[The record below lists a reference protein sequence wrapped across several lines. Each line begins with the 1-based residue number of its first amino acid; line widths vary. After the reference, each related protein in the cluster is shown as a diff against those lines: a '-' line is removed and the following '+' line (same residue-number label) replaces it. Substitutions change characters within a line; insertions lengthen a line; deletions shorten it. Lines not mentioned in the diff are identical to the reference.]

1 VRLRG
6 GGALTSVAFHVDQ
19 LWFPAPGGI
28 GTYVRELA
36 PALQRAD
43 PSLELEPFR
52 SRFDVEQQLAW
63 TVPMRGGVVLAR
75 SIRALYPL
83 WDLAARPSL
92 PPALARCDV
101 VHATN
106 PAAVPPATRD
116 QRLVVTVHDLAFVRF
131 PELFTRRWRWLYRLG
146 LRAAVR
152 RADAIL
158 APSEATASEL
168 RERSNVDPARV
179 HVVPLGASP
188 PPHPP
193 ADPGPVLERLGV
205 TMPYLLFVGTLEPR
219 KNVARLVRAYRSVAG
234 RGAPHALVL
243 AGWPGWRDD
252 ELRAEVARVGPGSV
266 VELGGVGLDELDALY
281 RGADAFVYPSLAEG
295 FGLPVVE
302 AMARG
307 VPTITSN
314 VSSLPEVAGTAAL
327 LVDPGSEDELAAG
340 IERVLG
346 EPGLAKRL
354 RREGPVRAA
363 RFTWEATAAG
373 TLAVYRE
380 VLGR

>member
-1 VRLRG
+1 VRG

-19 LWFPAPGGI
+19 LWFRAPGGI

-52 SRFDVEQQLAW
+52 ARFASDQFVRW
-63 TVPMRGGVVLAR
+63 TVPMKGGVVLPR
-75 SIRALYPL
+75 SIRTLYPL
-83 WDLAARPSL
+83 WDLVARPSL
-92 PPALARCDV
+92 PASLSRCDV

-106 PAAVPPATRD
+106 PAAIPPAGGG
-116 QRLVVTVHDLAFVRF
+116 QRLVVTVHDLAFARF
-131 PELFTRRWRWLYRLG
+131 PELFTRRWRWLYRAG

-158 APSEATASEL
+158 TPSEATAIEL
-168 RERSNVDPARV
+168 RDRTDVDPSRV

-188 PPHPP
+188 PPDPP
-193 ADPGPVLERLGV
+193 DEPGPILARLGV

-252 ELRAEVARVGPGSV
+252 ELRAELARPGPGSV
-266 VELGGVGLDELDALY
+266 VELGGVDPDDLDALY
-281 RGADAFVYPSLAEG
+281 RAADAFLYPSLAEG

-302 AMARG
+302 AMVRG
-307 VPTITSN
+307 VPTITSDL
-314 VSSLPEVAGTAAL
+314 SSLPEVAGDAAV
-327 LVDPGSEDELAAG
+327 LVDPGSEDELAGA

-346 EPGLAKRL
+346 DAELAARL
-354 RREGPVRAA
+354 RRDGPRQAE
-363 RFTWEATAAG
+363 RFTWEATAEG